1 MRIVTLPV
9 KGLNFAGC
17 ARAIEKHLS
26 KQEPIAQVEASY
38 VLQTVTVTYDE
49 TRLDETGLREMVK
62 DCGFACGEPLT
73 RFPGPGATG
82 PLRAEA
88 AHAHGTTR
96 HPSME
101 DRAAAAHEKMD
112 MGIVDHR
119 TMGHDMSDPAMAR
132 AMEAEMR
139 THFFVSLVLT
149 IPIILYA
156 PLGTSLFRVHL
167 PTPFGISPN
176 WVLLVLAT
184 PVVWWGGWIFHSGAW
199 RALRNR
205 TLDMNVLVSLGVLVA
220 YCFSVFVTVFAPQI
234 ETSYDASAMLVT
246 FVLFGHW
253 MEMRSRRG
261 SSDALG
267 DLLRLAPA
275 QANVIRPTGEV
286 ETVPV
291 AQVQVG
297 DLLLLRP
304 GEKVPVD
311 GLVTEGESSIDEG
324 MVTGESI
331 PVSKQPGDEV
341 IVPVY
346 TFTASAEVIIYFRAR
361 PVFVDVDPVTCNL
374 NPVRLEKCITPRTRA
389 IIVVHIAGL
398 PAEMDSILSIARAH
412 NLPVIEDAAHAFPT
426 RYRGRMIGSMGDLT
440 AFSFYATKTLST
452 GEGGMLTTANAEYAE
467 RASMQS
473 LHGISRD
480 AWKRYSAEGSW
491 YYEVIQ
497 AGYKYNMTDIAA
509 ALGLHQL
516 ARCDWLLERRQ
527 TIAKRYT
534 EVFSQW
540 PELVTPPD
548 PPHVEHAWHLYMLR
562 LQLDRLTITRDAFIQ
577 ELARANIGT
586 SVHFI
591 PLHLH
596 PFYRETCQLVPGDF
610 PVALDIYQRVISL
623 PIYPGM
629 SDDDVEDVIA
639 AIGRIIET
647 YKK

>member
-1 MRIVTLPV
+1 MDVRKPRATFLPFAVPHITQAEIDEVVDTLRN
-9 KGLNFAGC
+9 GW
-17 ARAIEKHLS
+17 
-26 KQEPIAQVEASY
+26 
-38 VLQTVTVTYDE
+38 
-49 TRLDETGLREMVK
+49 
-62 DCGFACGEPLT
+62 LT
-73 RFPGPGATG
+73 TG
-82 PLRAEA
+82 PKTKRFEREFARKVDAPYAVAVNSATA
-88 AHAHGTTR
+88 A
-96 HPSME
+96 M
-101 DRAAAAHEKMD
+101 
-112 MGIVDHR
+112 
-119 TMGHDMSDPAMAR
+119 
-132 AMEAEMR
+132 
-139 THFFVSLVLT
+139 
-149 IPIILYA
+149 
-156 PLGTSLFRVHL
+156 HL
-167 PTPFGISPN
+167 
-176 WVLLVLAT
+176 
-184 PVVWWGGWIFHSGAW
+184 
-199 RALRNR
+199 AL
-205 TLDMNVLVSLGVLVA
+205 
-220 YCFSVFVTVFAPQI
+220 
-234 ETSYDASAMLVT
+234 DA
-246 FVLFGHW
+246 
-253 MEMRSRRG
+253 
-261 SSDALG
+261 
-267 DLLRLAPA
+267 
-275 QANVIRPTGEV
+275 I
-286 ETVPV
+286 
-291 AQVQVG
+291 
-297 DLLLLRP
+297 
-304 GEKVPVD
+304 
-311 GLVTEGESSIDEG
+311 GL
-324 MVTGESI
+324 
-331 PVSKQPGDEV
+331 QPGDEV

>member
-1 MRIVTLPV
+1 MRLMRLP
-9 KGLNFAGC
+9 
-17 ARAIEKHLS
+17 S
-26 KQEPIAQVEASY
+26 
-38 VLQTVTVTYDE
+38 
-49 TRLDETGLREMVK
+49 
-62 DCGFACGEPLT
+62 
-73 RFPGPGATG
+73 
-82 PLRAEA
+82 
-88 AHAHGTTR
+88 
-96 HPSME
+96 
-101 DRAAAAHEKMD
+101 
-112 MGIVDHR
+112 
-119 TMGHDMSDPAMAR
+119 
-132 AMEAEMR
+132 
-139 THFFVSLVLT
+139 
-149 IPIILYA
+149 
-156 PLGTSLFRVHL
+156 
-167 PTPFGISPN
+167 
-176 WVLLVLAT
+176 
-184 PVVWWGGWIFHSGAW
+184 
-199 RALRNR
+199 
-205 TLDMNVLVSLGVLVA
+205 
-220 YCFSVFVTVFAPQI
+220 
-234 ETSYDASAMLVT
+234 
-246 FVLFGHW
+246 
-253 MEMRSRRG
+253 
-261 SSDALG
+261 
-267 DLLRLAPA
+267 
-275 QANVIRPTGEV
+275 
-286 ETVPV
+286 
-291 AQVQVG
+291 
-297 DLLLLRP
+297 
-304 GEKVPVD
+304 
-311 GLVTEGESSIDEG
+311 
-324 MVTGESI
+324 
-331 PVSKQPGDEV
+331 GDEV

-374 NPVRLEKCITPRTRA
+374 NPVQLEKCITPRTRA